1 MTRDR
6 STVEA
11 ALLKKGFRKDDSHH
25 HFYIYWN
32 LDGKKTAKK
41 TKTSHGSSYKTLG
54 DPLLKAMARQVGL
67 TKPKFLELVDCSMDQ
82 KAYEKELGF
91 S

>member
-6 STVEA
+6 SDVEA

-25 HFYIYWN
+25 HFFIYWN
-32 LDGKKTAKK
+32 LAGKKTVRR

-54 DPLLKAMARQVGL
+54 DPLLKAMAKQVGL
-67 TKPKFLELVDCSMDQ
+67 TKPKFIELVDCTLDQ
-82 KAYEKELGF
+82 KGYEKEVGI